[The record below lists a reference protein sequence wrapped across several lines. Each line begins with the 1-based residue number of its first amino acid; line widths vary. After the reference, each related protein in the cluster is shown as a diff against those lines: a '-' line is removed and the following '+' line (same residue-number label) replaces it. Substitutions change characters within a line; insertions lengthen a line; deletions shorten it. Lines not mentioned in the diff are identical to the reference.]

1 MVDKTF
7 FTKFKK
13 IMIAWFALG
22 LIWAW
27 GLIAVSNVIIDY
39 NQSYIQSI
47 TQKEMP
53 EIINTVETIPVEVY
67 KLDNIFEQD
76 VLEREDK

>member
-1 MVDKTF
+1 
-7 FTKFKK
+7 
-13 IMIAWFALG
+13 MIAWFALG

-67 KLDNIFEQD
+67 KL
-76 VLEREDK
+76 EREE

>member
-1 MVDKTF
+1 MNVG
-7 FTKFKK
+7 FKK
-13 IMIAWFALG
+13 FMIVWFALG
-22 LIWAW
+22 LLWAW
-27 GLIAVSNVIIDY
+27 GLIAVVKVMINY

-67 KLDNIFEQD
+67 KL
-76 VLEREDK
+76 EREDK

>member
-1 MVDKTF
+1 MNVG
-7 FTKFKK
+7 FKK
-13 IMIAWFALG
+13 FMIVWFALG
-22 LIWAW
+22 LLWAW
-27 GLIAVSNVIIDY
+27 GLIAVVKVMINY

-76 VLEREDK
+76 VLEREEQ

>member
-1 MVDKTF
+1 MT
-7 FTKFKK
+7 TKFKK
-13 IMIAWFALG
+13 IMIVWFALG
-22 LIWAW
+22 LLWAW
-27 GLIAVSNVIIDY
+27 GLIAIVSVIIDY

-67 KLDNIFEQD
+67 KL
-76 VLEREDK
+76 EREE